1 MLETRRIWADMIE
14 VQCCIKYFK
23 KHFKYKYKYSPVKV
37 FKILVENTVLQKYLK
52 Y

>member
-1 MLETRRIWADMIE
+1 MFFPSVVYNT
-14 VQCCIKYFK
+14 FK
-23 KHFKYKYKYSPVKV
+23 KYFKYKYKYSPVKV